1 MAGDGYTLPPSSPV
15 GPGGVPINM
24 PSTGGTP
31 GSNWAA
37 AIQQQATRGPS
48 MTGSTQMAPDD
59 PLMAPIYLGTGTRGS
74 TDATPHGFGSST
86 PDVPMDATT
95 TIDDLLAQF
104 EDMDAREQ
112 RRLALLLTIAGFG
125 PSVDLADAG
134 AAAREM
140 TLNET
145 LNAYLELLDD
155 AAGRYN
161 RGQKVTPDQLLE
173 QNIAYRLP
181 RGSDWDGSFDGLVDI
196 LHENDISTTGI
207 DLPGVEDKP
216 KDLSGTRS
224 TTATSTSVSRDVMDP
239 NDAMALTRAMLQR
252 ELGRDPTKAE
262 FEDFVSAVQ
271 AAQRSHPSK
280 STTTTTRTVTTGKK
294 GRVLDQDTSSTRD
307 TQRGITGAGINDI
320 LLRKARSQPDWA
332 EWQAVGTYAPAL
344 FQALGATV
352 PGV

>member
-1 MAGDGYTLPPSSPV
+1 
-15 GPGGVPINM
+15 M

-48 MTGSTQMAPDD
+48 MTRSTQLAPDD

-86 PDVPMDATT
+86 PDVPVDATS

-125 PSVDLADAG
+125 PSADLADAG

-155 AAGRYN
+155 AAGRYS

-207 DLPGVEDKP
+207 DLPGEEDKP
-216 KDLSGTRS
+216 KDLSGTR
-224 TTATSTSVSRDVMDP
+224 TTTQTNTSVSRDVMDP

-262 FEDFVSAVQ
+262 FEDFISAVQ
-271 AAQRSHPSK
+271 AAQRRNPSK
-280 STTTTTRTVTTGKK
+280 TTTTTTTKSRLNKK
-294 GRVLDQDTSSTRD
+294 GRVVDSDTSTDST
-307 TQRGITGAGINDI
+307 TQSGISSAGIEDI
-320 LLRKARSQPDWA
+320 ALRKARANPDWA